1 VKKLMKKPILFGLGG
16 LLALA
21 AIGGGAYF
29 FLLSPSDDAEAG
41 GEPTPGPSVLVDGR
55 LGPRITLESR
65 VFNLLAAAGE
75 KQTYLKLETVIE
87 FETADVAWA
96 EVMLGCPSDPDGCAP
111 AEESL
116 LEGFEHQIGSGM
128 TLIED
133 AVTSIVSSK
142 SLTEVATPE
151 GKEALREEIRRA
163 VERLIPHPQVR
174 RVLFTDFVTQ

>member
-1 VKKLMKKPILFGLGG
+1 MKKLMKKPVLFGLGG
-16 LLALA
+16 LLAVA
-21 AIGGGAYF
+21 AIGGAAYF
-29 FLLSPSDDAEAG
+29 FVLSPSGDAEAG
-41 GEPTPGPSVLVDGR
+41 GEPTPGPSVQVDGR

-65 VFNLLAAAGE
+65 VFNLLAAPGE

-96 EVMLGCPSDPDGCAP
+96 DVMLGCPSDPHGCAA
-111 AEESL
+111 AEETL
-116 LEGFEHQIGSGM
+116 LEEFDHHIGSGM

-142 SLTEVATPE
+142 SLSEVATPE
-151 GKEALREEIRRA
+151 GKEALREEIREA
-163 VERLIPHPQVR
+163 VERLIPHPHVH